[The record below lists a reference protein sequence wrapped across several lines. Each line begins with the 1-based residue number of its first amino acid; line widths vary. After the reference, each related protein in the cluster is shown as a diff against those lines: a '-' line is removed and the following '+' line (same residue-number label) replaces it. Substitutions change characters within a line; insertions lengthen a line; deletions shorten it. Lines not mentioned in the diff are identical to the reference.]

1 MPHARYVQ
9 WGPFH
14 RVELGC
20 HSAVLG
26 SKGGEAF
33 TEFEAR
39 LEIGRWVQDYHI
51 SNLPMQSSASSP
63 PDTAKQ

>member
-1 MPHARYVQ
+1 M
-9 WGPFH
+9 
-14 RVELGC
+14 
-20 HSAVLG
+20 LG

-63 PDTAKQ
+63 PATAKQ